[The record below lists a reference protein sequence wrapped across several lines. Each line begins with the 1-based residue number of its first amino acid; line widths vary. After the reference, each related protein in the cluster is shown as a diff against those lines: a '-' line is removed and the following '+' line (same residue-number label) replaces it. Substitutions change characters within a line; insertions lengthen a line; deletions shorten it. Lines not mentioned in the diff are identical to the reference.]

1 MDMAVANL
9 FKHKIRL
16 TFEGVYTEI
25 CEPMCLRR
33 TLYYESPTIENVESI
48 GLNDVND
55 LCTIL
60 CKPLVLYAL
69 SKIVHEDHVIP
80 IDSVTIMVGVFDLEE
95 GEECGLTRY
104 RFENLLG
111 FPELFST
118 HAIVDSCSFPRRLLN
133 ERTHIFVNVNCY
145 YMCSTL

>member
-1 MDMAVANL
+1 MYMAVANL
-9 FKHKIRL
+9 LKHKIRF
-16 TFEGVYTEI
+16 TFGGVYTEI
-25 CEPMCLRR
+25 YEPMCFRR

-80 IDSVTIMVGVFDLEE
+80 IDSVTIMVGVFDLEK
-95 GEECGLTRY
+95 GEDYNLTRY
-104 RFENLLG
+104 RFDNPLG
-111 FPELFST
+111 LPELFST
-118 HAIVDSCSFPRRLLN
+118 HTAVDSCSFPERLLK
-133 ERTHIFVNVNCY
+133 ERTHIFVHVNC
-145 YMCSTL
+145 C